1 MFKKLGNRVG
11 NITVLLNYIVKYMKI
26 VHFMSK
32 MWKKNLLSYKNK
44 NASHEAALE
53 RCLWQGLD
61 RNAALSGPH
70 GNWGWWEAVDDKD
83 SYIFCPPSWSLCLS
97 PVISGH
103 CLFHCFLLQIVSFAF
118 LPVCFM
124 ATIASIDSVW
134 MSLVLLVFNPIWWH
148 WLCRQSTLDLFT
160 YAVELTSI

>member
-11 NITVLLNYIVKYMKI
+11 NITVLLNHIVKYMKI

-70 GNWGWWEAVDDKD
+70 GNWGWWEAVDDIRIATFSVPHHGPYVFLQLSLATAYFIVFFSKLFPLH
-83 SYIFCPPSWSLCLS
+83 FCQFASW
-97 PVISGH
+97 
-103 CLFHCFLLQIVSFAF
+103 LQ
-118 LPVCFM
+118 LHP
-124 ATIASIDSVW
+124 
-134 MSLVLLVFNPIWWH
+134 
-148 WLCRQSTLDLFT
+148 
-160 YAVELTSI
+160 